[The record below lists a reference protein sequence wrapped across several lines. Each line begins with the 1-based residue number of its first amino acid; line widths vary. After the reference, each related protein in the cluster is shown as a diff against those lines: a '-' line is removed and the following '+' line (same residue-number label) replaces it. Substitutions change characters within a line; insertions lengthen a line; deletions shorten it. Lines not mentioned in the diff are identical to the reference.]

1 LAYKLLNYLKKEV
14 YSMRLRLLFSVVI
27 IVLLLS
33 GCAPVI
39 KDQYHAVKQTVTGQ
53 YYLDYKKYQKGIEV
67 FSEEVRAYP
76 DNAEAHYYLGRF
88 LLAEKHK
95 KDALNYLKRA
105 VELSPKKADYQF
117 WLGVAYAANN
127 KGDLERESYLK
138 ALEIDKNHVQ
148 ALTYLGHNQ
157 LERKKYKEALQSY
170 TKALELWPD
179 NPSAL
184 YNRAYIMK
192 QLGRTPEEKLAWHE
206 YLAYYPSGAMA
217 RRAVAHLN
225 ALGDFEYRN
234 YLIGRR
240 TISLKKIS
248 FEPFT
253 AKISEDSLPSLNLLG
268 TIMKNNNKLSIH
280 IVAYQKKNKELAEAR
295 AKSIKT
301 YYMQEFKEIQ
311 SSRFTVSWFDVPE
324 RIKINKKIFYVEESI
339 NFITAR

>member
-1 LAYKLLNYLKKEV
+1 MGV
-14 YSMRLRLLFSVVI
+14 DTMRLRVLFCLVI
-27 IVLLLS
+27 IVLLFT
-33 GCAPVI
+33 GCTPVI
-39 KDQYHAVKQTVTGQ
+39 KGQYHSVKQTVVGQ
-53 YYLDYKKYQKGIEV
+53 YYIDNEKYQKGIEV
-67 FSEEVRAYP
+67 FQKEVRAYP

-88 LLAEKHK
+88 LLAEDKE

-105 VELSPKKADYQF
+105 VELSPKKADYHF

-127 KGDLERESYLK
+127 NAESERESYLK
-138 ALEIDKNHVQ
+138 ALQIDNNHVQ

-157 LERKKYKEALQSY
+157 LERKEYKEALQSY
-170 TKALELWPD
+170 TKALKLWPD

-217 RRAVAHLN
+217 RRAVTHLN

-240 TISLKKIS
+240 RVTLKKIS

-253 AKISEDSLPSLNLLG
+253 AKISEGSFPSLDLLG
-268 TIMKNNNKLSIH
+268 TIMKNNTKVSIH

-301 YYMQEFKEIQ
+301 YYMQKFKEIQ

-324 RIKINKKIFYVEESI
+324 RITVGKKIFYADESV

>member
-1 LAYKLLNYLKKEV
+1 
-14 YSMRLRLLFSVVI
+14 MRLKSLFSLI
-27 IVLLLS
+27 LIVLLFT
-33 GCAPVI
+33 GCTPVI
-39 KDQYHAVKQTVTGQ
+39 KGQYHSVKQTVAGQ
-53 YYLDYKKYQKGIEV
+53 YYLDNKKYQKGIEV
-67 FSEEVRAYP
+67 FQEEVRAYP

-88 LLAEKHK
+88 LLAEENE

-105 VELSPKKADYQF
+105 VELSPKKADYHF

-138 ALEIDKNHVQ
+138 VLEIDKNHVE

-157 LERKKYKEALQSY
+157 LERKKYTEALQLY
-170 TKALELWPD
+170 NKALKLWPD

-206 YLAYYPSGAMA
+206 YLAYYPSGALA
-217 RRAVAHLN
+217 RRAVSHLN

-240 TISLKKIS
+240 TITLKKIS

-253 AKISEDSLPSLNLLG
+253 AKISKDSPPSLFLLVN
-268 TIMKNNNKLSIH
+268 IIKNNKNVSIH

-301 YYMQEFKEIQ
+301 YYMKEFKEIQ

-324 RIKINKKIFYVEESI
+324 RIKVDKKIFYADESI